1 MDSTQSPRPLSDDGS
16 IARGSVTPG
25 WANRA
30 GGGTL
35 RVVVFLAGIGLLVGF
50 FMPWL
55 RFGQFAAVSG
65 LSLMVSSG
73 EAVDALAGPSRGM
86 LILIPASGA
95 ALLGASVFGPRV
107 AGMAALGT
115 GIAILGLGL
124 FTLARL
130 FLETMGSG
138 MLVVVGSA
146 LLAVGAGVAG
156 LARSR
161 SEG

>member
-25 WANRA
+25 WADRA

-115 GIAILGLGL
+115 GIAILGFGL

-138 MLVVVGSA
+138 MWVVVGSA